1 MRAYKSFG
9 KFDTEQPFWQWIAA
23 IANNHC
29 IDLLR
34 QKNRV
39 EQFFG
44 DEATELEALASLDA
58 PILSNLI
65 ASEDRGIM
73 NGAIA
78 TLPDKYRVPLVL
90 AYFNQASYDEIA
102 EQLQISRNHVGV
114 LLLRAKK
121 LVRASLADAGEENNR

>member
-34 QKNRV
+34 QKTRV

-78 TLPDKYRVPLVL
+78 TLPDKYRG
-90 AYFNQASYDEIA
+90 ASGA
-102 EQLQISRNHVGV
+102 RLFQP
-114 LLLRAKK
+114 
-121 LVRASLADAGEENNR
+121 GEL

>member
-34 QKNRV
+34 QKTRV

-44 DEATELEALASLDA
+44 DESSELEALASLDA

-65 ASEDRGIM
+65 ASEDKDAM

-78 TLPDKYRVPLVL
+78 TLEDKYRVPLVL
-90 AYFNQASYDEIA
+90 AYFNQASYDDIA

-121 LVRASLADAGEENNR
+121 QVRARLADTGEENSQ